1 MSNDPLIDRLARDLK
16 PVRRRTA
23 GRDAALLGLLC
34 LVELALFLGLGAM
47 RPDMPVAME
56 QPSFWWK
63 LGSVGLIASVGAA
76 VAVVSFDPVRSPRRG
91 LRWLAAIIALC
102 LAAGWIVDASGDG
115 WPALATRVNWH
126 EGMQCAAKIVAL
138 SVPLM
143 LGLGLLMRHGAPTD
157 SGGAALASGI
167 AAAAWGAFVFV
178 FACPYDDP
186 LYIAVWYAVGCG
198 IVTVIARLALPRL
211 TRW

>member
-1 MSNDPLIDRLARDLK
+1 MANDPLIDRLARDLK
-16 PVRRRTA
+16 PVRRRSA

-47 RPDMPVAME
+47 RPDMPTAME

-63 LGSVGLIASVGAA
+63 LGSVGLIALVSAA

-102 LAAGWIVDASGDG
+102 FAAGWAVDASRDG
-115 WPALATRVNWH
+115 WPALVARVQWH
-126 EGMQCAAKIVAL
+126 EGMQCASKIVAL
-138 SVPLM
+138 SVPAM
-143 LGLGLLMRHGAPTD
+143 LGLGLLMRRGAATD

-198 IVTVIARLALPRL
+198 FVTALGRLALPRL